1 MGGAQIDFDT
11 KSEKVAQIGVQG
23 ATPVPNLISHFLKSE
38 KNIPNC
44 VQGGGGAIWTLS
56 ELNRVFFWEGFPEVL
71 GSKLNDLKADHVYLY
86 LYLYRRH
93 IIQSSC

>member
-38 KNIPNC
+38 KKHPKLRA
-44 VQGGGGAIWTLS
+44 GGRGG
-56 ELNRVFFWEGFPEVL
+56 NL
-71 GSKLNDLKADHVYLY
+71 GNGRIKLCFYHRQV
-86 LYLYRRH
+86 
-93 IIQSSC
+93 I